1 MYPSV
6 PSILENA
13 LSLESSFHPLLPL
26 NWHVWWSWNKK
37 WWPEEIPSCFWYVSE
52 HLRRTAFWASRFLRL
67 ESDGQLL
74 GHEWLRGCLRS
85 GAAGY
90 WWNMRVRFC
99 HRSCGVNTWKYFLCV
114 NKLRSLLMI
123 YNAVMIEPTVV
134 PVPMG
139 YRQVVHQKLVWG
151 ARLIDFLWFRG
162 PLCSCTKRGSWETW
176 SLLSLLEAFP
186 RPDGTFSTIGG
197 GVWILW
203 IPAVLQG
210 LFVSYFAPCLHW
222 GKLRYTQA
230 WHCYALLI
238 LPLSGDSFILQE
250 AEKWRGL
257 RGSVPP
263 IYPSPLS

>member
-85 GAAGY
+85 GAVGY

-99 HRSCGVNTWKYFLCV
+99 HRSCGVNVWKYFLCV

-139 YRQVVHQKLVWG
+139 YKLYISN
-151 ARLIDFLWFRG
+151 LSEEPDSSISF
-162 PLCSCTKRGSWETW
+162 GSEV
-176 SLLSLLEAFP
+176 
-186 RPDGTFSTIGG
+186 R
-197 GVWILW
+197 
-203 IPAVLQG
+203 
-210 LFVSYFAPCLHW
+210 FVA
-222 GKLRYTQA
+222 A
-230 WHCYALLI
+230 
-238 LPLSGDSFILQE
+238 
-250 AEKWRGL
+250 L
-257 RGSVPP
+257 RGEAGKHGASCPCWR
-263 IYPSPLS
+263 PSQDQMELFLR